1 MNEARFVHLRMHS
14 EYSISDSIIKI
25 PLALSRAFSDNQVAL
40 GLTDLGNTFAFL
52 KFYREA
58 RKRGIKPILGID
70 MWIKRNDN
78 NVNSSRILLLCK
90 SDKGYKRLCRLIS
103 KAWLNNSLKNRAE
116 IEFDWLNEKDDLL
129 GGKMS
134 DGLICL
140 SGGLLGEIGQKITRN
155 SKKMD
160 FEVRTLINKY
170 KETFDSN
177 FYLEV
182 HRAGFS
188 EEELYIDKIVSLT
201 HSLQIPLVAT
211 HPIQFLD
218 EKDFSAHNA
227 RVCIAEG
234 DVLSNRENKERFT
247 TQQHFL
253 SQVEMIDKF
262 SDLPGAI
269 ENTLEIS
276 KKCNL
281 ELEVGVT
288 KLPKFSVNS
297 KLSLEDY
304 FTKLA
309 HNGLDHRLSQSTQ
322 NTDNEGSKKKVY
334 KNRLEHEC
342 KIIIDMGYASYFLI
356 VADFINWAKSND
368 VPVGPGRGSG
378 AGSLVAYCL
387 GITDLDPLPYT
398 LLFERF
404 LNPERVSMPDFDID
418 FCQEKRQLVIDYV
431 REKYGREAVSQI
443 VTFGTMASRAVIRD
457 VGRVLE
463 MPYFFCDQ
471 LSKLIP
477 VVQNKPLSLQEA
489 RKKEPELLKREK
501 SEEEVRE
508 LLKLAEPLEDLVRN
522 VGMHA
527 GGVLIAPG
535 RLTDFCPLYQA
546 PGISGD
552 EGVISMFDKDDIEL
566 KGLVKFDFLGLR
578 NLTSLATAVTEVN
591 KLHPEKKLSLD
602 ELNKFDDPATYALLK
617 KANTIAIFQLESVGM
632 RRYLQKL
639 EPDCFEDIIA
649 MLALYRPGPLNSGM
663 VDDFIL
669 RKLGQQRIEYFHPD
683 LKECLSTTY
692 GVIVYQ
698 EQVMQIAQII
708 AGYSLGSADLLRR
721 AMGKKKLDEM
731 SEQRKVFVNGAKKRG
746 YTTSLANR
754 LFDLMEKFAEY
765 GFNKSHTAA
774 YAVVTYQTAWLKCHH
789 PAPFLSATLTSE
801 MGDTDRV
808 SLLITDA
815 RENGIEVLPPNI
827 NISNMGFMAV
837 RCNAKDLDD
846 KEKEVYE
853 DIISIRYGLGA
864 LKGVGEAAVNNI
876 IKARNEKLFTDIFDF
891 CLRVDRKSVNKRA
904 FESLI
909 KSGALDVLHKNGQ
922 NARSELL
929 KLLPKAVEFAEQI
942 ELNEAQNSLFEE
954 DVTQEVI
961 FNQVEN
967 VKVWESRKKLLAEK
981 ESLGFFLSG
990 HLFDLV
996 DDETKKISSLSL
1008 KNISPKPEPY
1018 WIRGVI
1024 SSKRKQITRRGS
1036 VNIVEID
1043 DGKAKVEV
1051 NVFHEAFE
1059 KFSEKLKI
1067 DEFVMILAKVESD
1080 DYTGGQRVIAEDIMN
1095 LVDVR
1100 SNFAKNIVIV
1110 IKQDRSSEEL
1120 SNNQFKELKEL
1131 FFDSKKETLDG
1142 INVILKLEIE
1152 NIKFSLMLPDEWKL
1166 SPTDYNIDKIN
1177 QSRNFHSVE
1186 LIY

>member
-1 MNEARFVHLRMHS
+1 MNEARFVHLRLHS
-14 EYSISDSIIKI
+14 EYSISDSIVRI
-25 PLALSRAFSDNQVAL
+25 PLALDRALLDNQVAL

-58 RKRGIKPILGID
+58 RKKGIKPILGID
-70 MWIKRNDN
+70 MWVKCDENNDN
-78 NVNSSRILLLCK
+78 PSRILLLCK

-116 IEFDWLNEKDDLL
+116 IELNWLNVDDDLL

-134 DGLICL
+134 DDLICL
-140 SGGLLGEIGQKITRN
+140 SGGLLGEIGQKIIRN
-155 SKKMD
+155 SKKTD
-160 FEVRTLINKY
+160 VEVKSLIYKF
-170 KETFDSN
+170 KETFDSD

-182 HRAGFS
+182 HRTGFP
-188 EEELYIDKIVSLT
+188 EEEHYIERVVSFT
-201 HSLQIPLVAT
+201 HSLQIPVVAT

-218 EKDFSAHNA
+218 EQDYSAHNA

-234 DVLSNRENKERFT
+234 EVLSNPGCKEKFSS
-247 TQQHFL
+247 QQYFL
-253 SQVEMIDKF
+253 SQDEMIDRF
-262 SDLPGAI
+262 YDLPGAI
-269 ENTLEIS
+269 QNTLEIS

-281 ELEVGVT
+281 ELEIGIS

-297 KLSLEDY
+297 KLSLENY
-304 FTKLA
+304 FIKLA
-309 HNGLDHRLSQSTQ
+309 NDGLDSRL
-322 NTDNEGSKKKVY
+322 KKSALNIEQKNVDKDVY

-342 KIIIDMGYASYFLI
+342 KIIIEMGYASYFLI
-356 VADFINWAKSND
+356 VSDFINWAKVND

-387 GITDLDPLPYT
+387 GITDLDPIPYT

-418 FCQEKRQLVIDYV
+418 FCQDKRQLVIDYV

-477 VVQNKPLSLQEA
+477 VVQNKPLSLKEA

-527 GGVLIAPG
+527 GGVLIAPE

-578 NLTSLATAVTEVN
+578 NLTSLAMAVAEVN
-591 KLHPEKKLSLD
+591 KLYPQKKLSLD
-602 ELNKFDDPATYALLK
+602 ELNRFDDPTTYTLLK
-617 KANTIAIFQLESVGM
+617 NANTIAIFQLESVGM

-639 EPDCFEDIIA
+639 KPDCFEDIIA

-683 LKECLSTTY
+683 LKDCLSPTY

-731 SEQRKVFVNGAKKRG
+731 AKQRKVFVTGAKNRG
-746 YTTSLANR
+746 YTSSLANR

-774 YAVVTYQTAWLKCHH
+774 YAVVTYQTAWLKCHY

-808 SLLITDA
+808 SLLIKDS
-815 RENGIEVLPPNI
+815 RENGIEVMPPNI
-827 NISNMGFMAV
+827 NISGMGFMPV
-837 RCNAKDLDD
+837 KNSLNDMNNTN
-846 KEKEVYE
+846 
-853 DIISIRYGLGA
+853 DITHGATAIRYGLGA
-864 LKGVGEAAVNNI
+864 LKGVGEAAVKNI
-876 IKARNEKLFTDIFDF
+876 LKVRKEKHFTDIFDF
-891 CLRVDRKSVNKRA
+891 CSRVDRRSVNKRA

-909 KSGALDVLHKNGQ
+909 KSGALDELHQNGQ
-922 NARSELL
+922 NGRSELL
-929 KLLPKAVEFAEQI
+929 KLLPKAVEIAEQV
-942 ELNEAQNSLFEE
+942 EQNAAQNSLFEE
-954 DVTQEVI
+954 DVSQEVM
-961 FNQVEN
+961 FAHGEN
-967 VKVWESRKKLLAEK
+967 IDVWQPREKLLAEK

-996 DDETKKISSLSL
+996 DEETKKISNFSL
-1008 KNISPKPEPY
+1008 KNLIPKSEPY
-1018 WIRGVI
+1018 WIRGII

-1043 DGKAKVEV
+1043 DGRAKVEV
-1051 NVFHEAFE
+1051 NVFHETFE
-1059 KFSEKLKI
+1059 KFADKLKI
-1067 DEFVMILAKVESD
+1067 DEFILIYAKVETD
-1080 DYTGGQRVIAEDIMN
+1080 DYSGGQRIIAEKILD
-1095 LVDVR
+1095 LVDMR
-1100 SNFAKNIVIV
+1100 TNFAKNIEIV
-1110 IKQDRSSEEL
+1110 IKQELPSEEL
-1120 SNNQFKELKEL
+1120 SNNQFNELKEL
-1131 FFDSKKETLDG
+1131 FHASKTNNHDG
-1142 INVILKLEIE
+1142 LNVLLKIEIG
-1152 NIKFSLMLPDEWKL
+1152 NISFNLKLPDEWKL
-1166 SPTDYNIDKIN
+1166 TPTNHNIDKVN
-1177 QSRNFHSVE
+1177 QSHNFHSIE